1 MVPKVQAL
9 VPEAK
14 GGKVKQ
20 EKLLQFATIM
30 ADLEKLPRNAN
41 NRASLK
47 KPNNRE
53 TSKPVEGKQTK

>member
-1 MVPKVQAL
+1 MAPGVQAL
-9 VPEAK
+9 APEAE

-41 NRASLK
+41 NRASSK
-47 KPNNRE
+47 KPKNRE